1 MSDQITKT
9 HITQQIDNLKNDIEQ
24 LAKKKKKSDNKSE
37 ILEYDDEK
45 QKKMSQL
52 KVLNQKLKEIY
63 ATERLQTRRKNEIRL
78 TNRAVDSLDFGAAKK
93 KRNPLAMEKAKI
105 AKEIRDQTRNE
116 YLQFLKIEE
125 NYLKNDP
132 KTLPG
137 CLFLHPIILKTY
149 GLCPHLD
156 IQYLSGESSESNEN
170 SNTTT
175 EVNNISEMIYNLRS
189 NWLKSQTDS
198 GNLYFELYDNI
209 FKKTELEQMNVD
221 KNRIEN
227 SLTSFIENNLSESQL
242 QIYKE
247 SNLFIKEYTIA
258 HIKTKRLNEKYKTII
273 NNLSILYSET
283 AIAIHNFLST
293 KYNYTIVI
301 NNIDSKSDG
310 LHNKFQ
316 RVLLI
321 EEYNKMLIDYKN
333 HLEQIQNK
341 QKFYTNTLKNLN
353 NDLYLFLKDK
363 TDFVNKNSYLIPET
377 KQSNVIVQEG
387 KYFKKWSELSK
398 EEQLERFMSFSQ
410 YFVAKVNKRNNT
422 NEALVEKLYKLLGES
437 FTTKKLTYK
446 HFHWDSKSGFI
457 DRVKI
462 LQYDNN
468 YNFTLNNV
476 NKDNNNDNNVNNDIN
491 NEKKIND
498 TNVSKETK
506 ERSKQKT
513 GSNRTIINK
522 DTIKVINEELLYY
535 IVKNGNVNENEE
547 KLKRDKEHFLELIKN
562 KLKIKKMT
570 INDKTKILSIYDEI
584 QKVVV
589 SNKQQLI

>member
-24 LAKKKKKSDNKSE
+24 LAKKKKTADNKSD
-37 ILEYDDEK
+37 ISEYDDEK

-105 AKEIRDQTRNE
+105 AKEMRDQTRNE
-116 YLQFLKIEE
+116 YLDFIKIEE

-156 IQYLSGESSESNEN
+156 IQYLSGDSDSIELNESIEHNDSN
-170 SNTTT
+170 
-175 EVNNISEMIYNLRS
+175 VNNISEMIHNLRL

-209 FKKTELEQMNVD
+209 FKKTELEQMNLD
-221 KNRIEN
+221 KNKIEN
-227 SLTSFIENNLSESQL
+227 DLTTFIQNNLSESQL

-247 SNLFIKEYTIA
+247 CNLFIKEYTMA

-283 AIAIHNFLST
+283 AIGIHDFLSI

-301 NNIDSKSDG
+301 NNIDSKSNG
-310 LHNKFQ
+310 LYNKFQ
-316 RVLLI
+316 HALLI
-321 EEYNKMLIDYKN
+321 EEYNKMLSDYKN
-333 HLEQIQNK
+333 QLEQIQNK

-363 TDFVNKNSYLIPET
+363 TNFVNKNSYLLPEI
-377 KQSNVIVQEG
+377 KQLNTIVQEG

-398 EEQLERFMSFSQ
+398 DEQLERFMSFSQ
-410 YFVAKVNKRNNT
+410 YFVAKVNKGNTT
-422 NEALVEKLYKLLGES
+422 NEVLVEKLYKLLQET
-437 FTTKKLTYK
+437 FTAKKLCYK
-446 HFHWDSKSGFI
+446 HLHWNSKSGFI

-468 YNFTLNNV
+468 YNFTLNESN
-476 NKDNNNDNNVNNDIN
+476 N
-491 NEKKIND
+491 NEKKID
-498 TNVSKETK
+498 EDKKESNEENKPENK
-506 ERSKQKT
+506 ERSKQKSV
-513 GSNRTIINK
+513 SNRTIINK
-522 DTIKVINEELLYY
+522 DTVKVINEELLYY
-535 IVKNGNVNENEE
+535 IVKNENENRNENCIGE
-547 KLKRDKEHFLELIKN
+547 KLKRDKEQFLELIKN

-570 INDKTKILSIYDEI
+570 INDKNKILSIYDEI

-589 SNKQQLI
+589 SNKQLL